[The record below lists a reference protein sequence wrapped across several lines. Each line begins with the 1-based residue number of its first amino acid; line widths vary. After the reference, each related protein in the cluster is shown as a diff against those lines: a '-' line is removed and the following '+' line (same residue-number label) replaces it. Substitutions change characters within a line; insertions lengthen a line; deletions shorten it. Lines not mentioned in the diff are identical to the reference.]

1 MEHWLEFYLFGGFL
15 DFFSAFTFQA
25 AELLNHPHLQPYI
38 LKVHIK
44 LNSPRRNTFPLRRSD
59 TNYIMK
65 ARFVE
70 PGSDGIKKFRE
81 KRLSFSN
88 DRALNPSI
96 SMTEEDSS
104 CSSRRSQQLPS
115 YLNKKFDELS
125 VGSAAEKESDV
136 TKFPTISKTPRLTNA
151 AKASATPK
159 KQTVSSKFS
168 PANFNSVS
176 L

>member
-1 MEHWLEFYLFGGFL
+1 M
-15 DFFSAFTFQA
+15 
-25 AELLNHPHLQPYI
+25 LNHPHLQPYI

-44 LNSPRRNTFPLRRSD
+44 LNSPRRNTFPLQRSD
-59 TNYIMK
+59 TNYIK
-65 ARFVE
+65 KTRFVE
-70 PGSDGIKKFRE
+70 PGSDSVKTFRE

-96 SMTEEDSS
+96 SMTEEESI

-125 VGSAAEKESDV
+125 VGSCAEKESDV
-136 TKFPTISKTPRLTNA
+136 DQSRTTKFPTVTKTPRLTTT
-151 AKASATPK
+151 KASATPK
-159 KQTVSSKFS
+159 KQTITSKCS
-168 PANFNSVS
+168 PANFNPVS